1 MKTARLAVVALAI
14 LAAAALGY
22 WWGARQQAA
31 LPAKVDP
38 SAAGAPPSAERKLLY
53 YRNPMG
59 LPDTSPVP
67 KKDSMGMDYL
77 PVYEG
82 DDKGG
87 GVALSPE
94 KIQMSGV
101 RTEVAELRE
110 LGHTLR
116 VTGRVELNERRVY
129 SVTPKFEGWIERLY
143 VNSTGQPVR
152 AGEALM
158 EVYSPELVTAQQ
170 EYLIALRGAGG
181 ADGETGDTMK
191 RLQDGALARLKNWGI
206 GETEIE
212 RLRAEGS
219 VRRTLTLR
227 SPVSGLVLEKPAV
240 QGMRFM
246 PGEMLFRVGDLG
258 AVWIVAD
265 VPERD
270 LGAIRVGQKAR
281 VQVTA
286 LPGRDF
292 NATVAFVYPTLNA
305 QTRTGQ
311 VRLELANPGGALKPA
326 MYASVELGAGER
338 GRVLAVPLA
347 AVIDSGNR
355 RVVLVQTGEGR
366 FEPRDVELGARGDD
380 YVGIAKGLK
389 EGERVVVGGNFL
401 IDSESNLRAALS
413 GFTAAPKAN
422 TSSSHSA
429 TGTVQSIDLS
439 AGTVSLRH
447 DPVASLGWPAMK
459 MDFTVQDKA
468 LLKGL
473 KPGQDVAFDFREEG
487 QGNWTITRIAPRTA
501 ADHKGH

>member
-1 MKTARLAVVALAI
+1 MKTARLAIVALAI
-14 LAAAALGY
+14 LAAAGTGY
-22 WWGARQQAA
+22 WWGARQQAT
-31 LPAKVDP
+31 LPGKAEP
-38 SAAGAPPSAERKLLY
+38 AAGAASSAERKLLY

-67 KKDSMGMDYL
+67 KKDSMGMDYI

-82 DDKGG
+82 EDKGG

-94 KIQMSGV
+94 KIQMTGV
-101 RTEVAELRE
+101 RTEAAALRE
-110 LGHTLR
+110 LGQTLR

-129 SVTPKFEGWIERLY
+129 SVTPKFEGWIERLH

-158 EVYSPELVTAQQ
+158 EVYSPDLVTAQQ
-170 EYLIALRGAGG
+170 EYLIALRGADAAGT
-181 ADGETGDTMK
+181 ETGDTMK
-191 RLQDGALARLKNWGI
+191 RLQEGALARLKNWDI
-206 GETEIE
+206 GEADLE
-212 RLRAEGS
+212 RLRREGT

-227 SPVSGLVLEKPAV
+227 SPVGGLVLEKPAV

-246 PGEMLFRVGDLG
+246 PGEMLFRIGDLT

-270 LGAIRVGQKAR
+270 LGMIRVGQRAK

-286 LPGRDF
+286 LPGRELD
-292 NATVAFVYPTLNA
+292 ATVAFVYPMLNA

-366 FEPRDVELGARGDD
+366 YEPRDVELGVRGDD

-401 IDSESNLRAALS
+401 IDSESNLRAALA
-413 GFTAAPKAN
+413 GFTAPPKADAAA
-422 TSSSHSA
+422 HSA
-429 TGTVQSIDLS
+429 TGTVQSVDLS

-447 DPVASLGWPAMK
+447 DPVKSLNWPAMT
-459 MDFTVQDKA
+459 MDFATQDKA

-473 KPGQDVAFDFREEG
+473 KPGQDVEFEFREQG
-487 QGNWTITRIAPRTA
+487 QGNWTVTRIAPRTA
-501 ADHKGH
+501 PEHKGH